1 MIAFDPSVAL
11 VVVDVQ
17 NDFADPEGSLAVAGG
32 ADIIPFVNEHIAEAK
47 AAGAFVAYTQDWHP
61 PHTPH
66 FVPDGGIWPVHC
78 VMDTWGAVLH
88 PDLVVSGPIVRKG
101 SEGED
106 GYSGFTMR
114 AHGSDATVPTALAG
128 LLREHGVERV
138 VICGLATDYC
148 VLATGLD
155 AVALGF
161 WTSVLVDGVRA
172 VEVTPGDGNRALERL
187 SDAGVTLV
195 GR

>member
-32 ADIIPFVNEHIAEAK
+32 VDIIPFVNEQIAEAK

-114 AHGSDATVPTALAG
+114 ADGSDETVPTALAG

-138 VICGLATDYC
+138 VICGLATD
-148 VLATGLD
+148 
-155 AVALGF
+155 
-161 WTSVLVDGVRA
+161 
-172 VEVTPGDGNRALERL
+172 
-187 SDAGVTLV
+187 
-195 GR
+195 